1 MTSISKNVYI
11 AKLNDIVYK
20 YNNAYHRTIQMKTI
34 HVKISACID
43 FDKNLKFKVVDHVG
57 ILNMKIFSQRFTL
70 QRLLTQT
77 K

>member
-1 MTSISKNVYI
+1 MTAISKNVYI

-20 YNNAYHRTIQMKTI
+20 YNSAYHRIIQMKTI
-34 HVKISACID
+34 HFKISAYID
-43 FDKNLKFKVVDHVG
+43 FDKNLKFKVFDRVG